1 MSQPPDGDRQQPQ
14 PPESH
19 PAPPGPH
26 VPPDQPPAS
35 HRAMGGGAR
44 RGLMIAVVIVVA
56 ALVLSGISVGAWLL
70 LSDSDR
76 DGAAAPTDAVDA
88 FLQAVYRDQ
97 DAAAAS
103 ALVCSEARDEQALQ
117 DQIDSIRAF
126 QDDYPNPSYA
136 WDEPQVADE
145 TDQLAIVA
153 VTITM
158 VTGDERTADQE
169 LRVSVLNKAPHGWW
183 VCDVQSPPADDEADD
198 TDDEADA
205 ADAGDD
211 DEDPDADEDDGD
223 DE

>member
-1 MSQPPDGDRQQPQ
+1 MTQPPDGDRQQPQ

-19 PAPPGPH
+19 PAPPGH
-26 VPPDQPPAS
+26 NVPPEQLPPS
-35 HRAMGGGAR
+35 HRAIGGGAR
-44 RGLMIAVVIVVA
+44 RGLMIAVVIVAA

-97 DAAAAS
+97 DAAEAS

-117 DQIDSIRAF
+117 EQIDSIRAF
-126 QDDYPNPSYA
+126 QDDYPGPSYT
-136 WDEPQVADE
+136 WGEPQVTDE
-145 TDQLAIVA
+145 TDELAIVV
-153 VTITM
+153 VTVTM
-158 VTGDERTADQE
+158 ITGDERTADQE

-183 VCDVQSPPADDEADD
+183 VCDVQSPPADDDTEDDAEDDADN
-198 TDDEADA
+198 
-205 ADAGDD
+205 